1 VVEEKVD
8 ISGPVEKV
16 MKIRGLLVAAVVFCV
31 LAGLLYWSEHR
42 KSDDTVKASAD
53 TPPAILKLDSSSIT
67 KIDLKKKDAEPLV
80 LSKGDA
86 GQWKIVEPKPYAA
99 DQDTVS
105 SLLSSLSSLNSDRLL
120 EDKASDPK
128 TYGLDHPAVEVEIT
142 EKNSKKHKLLVGDDT
157 PTGSAVYAMLAGDP
171 RVFTMPSYT
180 KNSVDKSL
188 NDLRD
193 KRLLTVNS
201 DKISRL
207 EVVRKGRALEFGRN
221 KDDWQIVKPK
231 PSRADSSEVS
241 DLVRKLTDAKMDL
254 AAADTKTAAAG
265 FARGTEIATANVT
278 DASGV
283 QTLRVR
289 KDKDTYYAKSSAVEG
304 AYKVDADLGKALDKG
319 LEDFRNKKLFDFGY
333 SEPNKIEI
341 HDGPK
346 AYFLMRNASDWWS
359 NGKKMD
365 MDSVQSVISKLR
377 DLAADKFPDSG
388 FASPTIDVLV
398 ASEDGKRTEKIQIAQ
413 SSDGYIAKRENEPA
427 LYHVT
432 GGSIEDLQKAA
443 EAVKPAAAGK

>member
-1 VVEEKVD
+1 
-8 ISGPVEKV
+8 
-16 MKIRGLLVAAVVFCV
+16 
-31 LAGLLYWSEHR
+31 
-42 KSDDTVKASAD
+42 
-53 TPPAILKLDSSSIT
+53 
-67 KIDLKKKDAEPLV
+67 
-80 LSKGDA
+80 
-86 GQWKIVEPKPYAA
+86 
-99 DQDTVS
+99 
-105 SLLSSLSSLNSDRLL
+105 
-120 EDKASDPK
+120 
-128 TYGLDHPAVEVEIT
+128 
-142 EKNSKKHKLLVGDDT
+142 
-157 PTGSAVYAMLAGDP
+157 
-171 RVFTMPSYT
+171 
-180 KNSVDKSL
+180 
-188 NDLRD
+188 
-193 KRLLTVNS
+193 
-201 DKISRL
+201 
-207 EVVRKGRALEFGRN
+207 
-221 KDDWQIVKPK
+221 
-231 PSRADSSEVS
+231 
-241 DLVRKLTDAKMDL
+241 MDL

-265 FARGTEIATANVT
+265 FARGTQIGTATVT

-283 QTLRVR
+283 QSLQVR

-377 DLAADKFPDSG
+377 DLAADKSPDSG

-398 ASEDGKRTEKIQIAQ
+398 ASEDGKRTEKIQIAK

-432 GGSIEDLQKAA
+432 GGSIEDLRKAA

>member
-1 VVEEKVD
+1 
-8 ISGPVEKV
+8 

-80 LSKGDA
+80 LTKGDT
-86 GQWKIVEPKPYAA
+86 GQWKITEPKLYAA

-105 SLLSSLSSLNSDRLL
+105 SLVSSLSSLNSERLV
-120 EDKASDPK
+120 EDKGSDLK
-128 TYGLDHPAVEVEIT
+128 MYGLDHPAVEVEVI
-142 EKNSKKHKLLVGDDT
+142 EKNKSHKLLVGDDT

-171 RVFTMPSYT
+171 RVFTMASYT

-193 KRLLTVNS
+193 KRLLTVSS

-207 EVVRKGRALEFGRN
+207 EIVRKGQTLEFGRN
-221 KDDWQIVKPK
+221 KDDWQIVKPT
-231 PSRADSSEVS
+231 PSRADSAEVS
-241 DLVRKLTDAKMDL
+241 ELVRKLTDAKMDL
-254 AAADTKTAAAG
+254 SATDTKAATAA
-265 FARGTEIATANVT
+265 FARGTEIGTAKVT
-278 DASGV
+278 DSSGI
-283 QTLRVR
+283 QTLQVR
-289 KDKDTYYAKSSAVEG
+289 KDKDSYYAKSSAVEG
-304 AYKVDADLGKALDKG
+304 AYKVDVDLGKELDKG

-333 SEPNKIEI
+333 SEPSKIEI

-346 AYFLMRNASDWWS
+346 AYFWLRNGADWWS

-377 DLAADKFPDSG
+377 DLTADKFPESG

-398 ASEDGKRTEKIQIAQ
+398 ASEDGKRTEKIQVAK
-413 SSDGYIAKRENEPA
+413 SGDDYVAKRENEPA
-427 LYHVT
+427 LYHLRA
-432 GGSIEDLQKAA
+432 SSMDELQKAA
-443 EAVKPAAAGK
+443 GEIKPAAPATPAK

>member
-1 VVEEKVD
+1 
-8 ISGPVEKV
+8 

-42 KSDDTVKASAD
+42 KTADTVKASAD
-53 TPPAILKLDSSSIT
+53 TPPAILKLDSSNIT

-80 LSKGDA
+80 LTKEEA
-86 GQWKIVEPKPYAA
+86 GPWKIVEPKPYAA
-99 DQDTVS
+99 DQDTVA
-105 SLLSSLSSLNSDRLL
+105 SLASSLSSLNSERLV
-120 EDKASDPK
+120 EDKATDLK
-128 TYGLDHPAVEVEIT
+128 TYGLDHPAVEVEVT
-142 EKNSKKHKLLVGDDT
+142 EKNNKTHKLLVGDDT

-171 RVFTMPSYT
+171 RVFTMASYT

-207 EVVRKGRALEFGRN
+207 EVVRKGQTLEFGRN

-254 AAADTKTAAAG
+254 SAADTKTATAG
-265 FARGTEIATANVT
+265 FARGTEIGTAKVT

-283 QTLRVR
+283 QSLQVR

-304 AYKVDADLGKALDKG
+304 TYKIDADLGKALDKS

-341 HDGPK
+341 HDGSK
-346 AYFLMRNASDWWS
+346 AYFLMRNGSDWWS

-365 MDSVQSVISKLR
+365 MDSVQAVISKLR
-377 DLAADKFPDSG
+377 DLSADKFPDSG
-388 FASPTIDVLV
+388 FAGPTIDVLV
-398 ASEDGKRTEKIQIAQ
+398 ASEDGKRTEKVQIAK
-413 SSDGYIAKRENEPA
+413 SGDGYIAKREGEPA

-432 GGSIEDLQKAA
+432 GSSIEDLQKASG
-443 EAVKPAAAGK
+443 EIKPATPGK